1 MEVFLKLVFLISFV
15 GISYYSIWLLTLV
28 LNSIHQQSIGDNPQ
42 KLESMRMI
50 ILMPMLNEKSVV
62 NQTLT
67 GFLNNTSGLP
77 INLLVIDDG
86 SEDQTAKE
94 VKNFIKRKNCNNKI
108 ELIQRYF
115 PNAQTGKG
123 DALNYGLN
131 FIRRSN
137 KVPESHVIIGI
148 LDADAVMHKNDY
160 KKVIDQFET
169 DLKLDLLQIK
179 VRMLNTNN
187 WLQIM
192 QDIEFATINDWIQR
206 VRNRLHNAAAS
217 GNGQFIRLSSMNT
230 KPWGNALLEDFEF
243 STKFLL
249 DGKKTRY
256 RSDIVVYQEAIGK
269 LRPFIRQRSR
279 WVQGGLDCIA
289 KYLKKIIR
297 SNQLGFWAKFEM
309 IFFMVL
315 PFLTIIVGFS
325 NMVVLI
331 YALIHIRQFYEL
343 FIFLTIIDMLLSYY
357 MGIKYILN
365 EGKVTIKTVLTCAG
379 MTIYNVILYPAIVIA
394 FYRKL
399 TNQSYWIKTTHG
411 ITQ

>member
-15 GISYYSIWLLTLV
+15 GISYYSIWLLILV
-28 LNSIHQQSIGDNPQ
+28 LNSIHQQSISDDPK
-42 KLESMRMI
+42 KLEDMRMI
-50 ILMPMLNEKSVV
+50 ILMPMLNEKNVV
-62 NQTLT
+62 NQTLM
-67 GFLNNTSGLP
+67 GFLNNTVGLP

-94 VKNFIKRKNCNNKI
+94 VKKFIESKKCNNKI

-169 DLKLDLLQIK
+169 DSKLDLLQIK

-217 GNGQFIRLSSMNT
+217 GNGQFIRLSSMDT

-289 KYLKKIIR
+289 KYLKKIVK
-297 SNQLGFWAKFEM
+297 SNQLRFWAKFEM

-331 YALIHIRQFYEL
+331 YALIHIHQFYEL

-379 MTIYNVILYPAIVIA
+379 MTIYNIILYPAIVIA

>member
-28 LNSIHQQSIGDNPQ
+28 LNSIHQQSISDNPT

-50 ILMPMLNEKSVV
+50 ILMPMLNEKNVV

-137 KVPESHVIIGI
+137 KVPESYVIIGI

-169 DLKLDLLQIK
+169 DSKLDLLQIK

-269 LRPFIRQRSR
+269 FRPFIRQRSR

-365 EGKVTIKTVLTCAG
+365 EGKVTMKTVLTCAG
-379 MTIYNVILYPAIVIA
+379 MTIYNVILYPAIVMA

>member
-1 MEVFLKLVFLISFV
+1 MEVFLKLVFLISFI

-28 LNSIHQQSIGDNPQ
+28 LNSIHQQSISDNPT

-50 ILMPMLNEKSVV
+50 ILMPMLNEKNVV

-137 KVPESHVIIGI
+137 KVPESYVIIGI

-169 DLKLDLLQIK
+169 DSKLDLLQIK

-269 LRPFIRQRSR
+269 FRPFIRQRSR

-365 EGKVTIKTVLTCAG
+365 EGKVTMKTVLTCAG
-379 MTIYNVILYPAIVIA
+379 MTIYNVILYPAIVMA

>member
-28 LNSIHQQSIGDNPQ
+28 LNSIHQQSISDNPT

-50 ILMPMLNEKSVV
+50 ILMPMLNEKNVV

-137 KVPESHVIIGI
+137 KVPESYVIIGI

-169 DLKLDLLQIK
+169 DSKLDLLQIK

-269 LRPFIRQRSR
+269 FRPFIRQRSR

-379 MTIYNVILYPAIVIA
+379 MTIYNVILYPAIVMA